1 MKMMVDINKEDIDV
15 IYNTAKEDVRQEVTD
30 DVLEEYLGTF
40 SNHKFQ
46 GIVKLMNIPKRFEM
60 LRNKSVGDLTYGE
73 RFIVILKWLLY
84 DKIR

>member
-1 MKMMVDINKEDIDV
+1 MRMMVDINKDDIDS
-15 IYNTAKEDVRQEVTD
+15 IYKSAKEDVRQEVTD
-30 DVLEEYLGTF
+30 DMLEEYIGTF
-40 SNHKFQ
+40 SNHKFH
-46 GIVKLMNIPKRFEM
+46 GIVKRMNIPKRFES